1 MIGFYN
7 YTVIL
12 TYLSLAISTLG
23 MFLAVNQHFK
33 LALLCLALSG
43 LCDMFDGK
51 VARTKKDR
59 TEDEKSF
66 GIQLDSLC
74 DAVCFGA
81 FPVLLTYLMGVRSY
95 LGIAILVFY
104 AIAGII
110 RLGYYNV
117 LELKTPEKPPV
128 PGERK
133 YYRGL
138 PITSISVILP
148 LVSMLVGLFHYNY
161 SLVLHCTMLAT
172 GILFIVNFKMP
183 KPKNTTLAVLITIV
197 AISLLKIFHVF

>member
-12 TYLSLAISTLG
+12 TYMSLASSTLG
-23 MFLAVNQHFK
+23 MLLAVNYHFK

-43 LCDMFDGK
+43 LFDMFDGK

-59 TEDEKSF
+59 TDDEKSF

-74 DAVCFGA
+74 DAICFGA
-81 FPVLLTYLMGVRSY
+81 FPVLLTYLMGVRGY
-95 LGIAILVFY
+95 IGIAILVFY
-104 AIAGII
+104 VTAGVI

-117 LELKTPEKPPV
+117 LEIKRQEAPDD
-128 PGERK
+128 GSRK

-161 SLVLHCTMLAT
+161 SLVLHCTMLAV
-172 GILFIVNFKMP
+172 GILFIVNFKVP
-183 KPKNTTLAVLITIV
+183 KPKNTTLAVIIFIV
-197 AISLLKIFHVF
+197 ALSLLKIFHIF